1 MNDLN
6 HLAIIMDG
14 NGRWA
19 KQNRLPRTAGHYKGV
34 EVLRNITIYANSLGI
49 KCLTVYAFSTENW
62 KRSQDEVSYIMS
74 LPKIFFNSYIKELMD
89 NNVRIMIIGDREK
102 VPAETMKVIDEA
114 IETTTNN
121 TGLILNFAFNYG
133 ARDEIVKAARKYAE
147 DYKAGIVSDLDEE
160 KFASYLYT
168 ADLPEVDLL
177 IRTGSEMRL
186 SNFLLYQLAYS
197 EFIVINTLWPDFTSD
212 ILDECI
218 REYRGRKRNFGGR
231 DETKSD

>member
-1 MNDLN
+1 
-6 HLAIIMDG
+6 
-14 NGRWA
+14 
-19 KQNRLPRTAGHYKGV
+19 
-34 EVLRNITIYANSLGI
+34 
-49 KCLTVYAFSTENW
+49 
-62 KRSQDEVSYIMS
+62 
-74 LPKIFFNSYIKELMD
+74 
-89 NNVRIMIIGDREK
+89 
-102 VPAETMKVIDEA
+102 
-114 IETTTNN
+114 
-121 TGLILNFAFNYG
+121 
-133 ARDEIVKAARKYAE
+133 ARKYAE